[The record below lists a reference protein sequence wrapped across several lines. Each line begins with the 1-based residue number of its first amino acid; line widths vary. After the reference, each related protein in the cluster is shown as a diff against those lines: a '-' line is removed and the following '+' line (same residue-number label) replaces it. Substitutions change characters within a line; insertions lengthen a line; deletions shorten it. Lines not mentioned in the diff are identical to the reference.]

1 MKFSE
6 LVKLAKDNNVYAGD
20 IEFGPNDDFIGF
32 VYFKN
37 NKYQDSEELAIQ
49 FAVPIQAEK

>member
-37 NKYQDSEELAIQ
+37 SKYQDSEELAIQ
-49 FAVPIQAEK
+49 FAVPIQAEQ